1 MVNGMVLLDEVVPFF
16 RNSYKIRPTSLQGK
30 KCLREVILYKKYPL
44 YLGKLTLGKGRR
56 AGFWYQNQ
64 GEITNFLLFLP
75 VTVQQAVQMT
85 TRSQQCQLLL
95 TLSKKKK
102 YVSCNSMSF
111 NVISKYK

>member
-1 MVNGMVLLDEVVPFF
+1 MLDEVVPFF

-64 GEITNFLLFLP
+64 GEITNFLLILASDSAASGSNDYQKS
-75 VTVQQAVQMT
+75 TMST
-85 TRSQQCQLLL
+85 L
-95 TLSKKKK
+95 TDA
-102 YVSCNSMSF
+102 
-111 NVISKYK
+111 